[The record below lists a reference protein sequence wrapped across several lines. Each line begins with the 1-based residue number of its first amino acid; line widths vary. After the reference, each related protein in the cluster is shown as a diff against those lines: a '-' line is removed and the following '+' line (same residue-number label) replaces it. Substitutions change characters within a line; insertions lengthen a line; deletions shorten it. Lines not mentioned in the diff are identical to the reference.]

1 MKRSSFILL
10 LTLLLLG
17 SQQLHPQSVLA
28 IKIDGSINP
37 AAAEFI
43 HNSIQQ
49 AKESGAQCLI
59 IQLNTPGGLLKSTR
73 VIVSD
78 ILEAPIPI
86 VVYVAPGG
94 GHAGSAGVFITLAAH
109 IAVMAPGTNIGAAHP
124 VSMQGEQDSI
134 MGEKATNDAAAFI
147 RTIAEKRNRN
157 LAWAEDAVRNSVSI
171 TETEALEIKVID
183 LIAKSMDSLL
193 VQIDGR
199 QVQVSSGTVTL
210 TTAGATIEQLEMG
223 TVERL
228 LDILSDPNIAYILLM
243 LGIYGI
249 LFELYNPGSILPG
262 VVGVISLILAFYSLH
277 TLPINYAGFAL
288 ILFAIILFIAE
299 IKIAS
304 YGLLSVGG
312 VISLLLGSMM
322 LIRTDSGLEFIEISW
337 SIIITSTA
345 LTLIF
350 FSFII
355 GLGLKA
361 QRQKPTTGSEGIIGE
376 QGEALSA
383 INPEGTVR
391 VHGEIWNAR
400 SASGSIKKGTKVR
413 VTALHGL
420 TVTVQEVR

>member
-124 VSMQGEQDSI
+124 VSMQGEQDSV

-210 TTAGATIEQLEMG
+210 ATAGATIEQLEMG

-400 SASGSIKKGTKVR
+400 SASGSIKKGSKVQ

>member
-124 VSMQGEQDSI
+124 VSMQGEQDSV